1 MTNDQSHTP
10 SSPKKTLPPYG
21 TPKVWDR
28 GTKNCQSS
36 DYHWVTSCQN
46 PRALPAMVLHHPSL
60 SHKNCPGLA
69 LSRFLI
75 DQDIVIYW
83 GCIYIIIIMMMM
95 MIMITMTKKHIN
107 NDHNIYIY
115 THVKFKVVN
124 SLGLYK
130 LVYRTPQKDRNIIYH
145 NSGRMLLFYLCW
157 HLL

>member
-1 MTNDQSHTP
+1 MVIHMTNDQSHTP

-83 GCIYIIIIMMMM
+83 GILGIYIYNN
-95 MIMITMTKKHIN
+95 TNENKHIN
-107 NDHNIYIY
+107 NDHNIYI
-115 THVKFKVVN
+115 HVYSKWWTRWVSI
-124 SLGLYK
+124 SLCIEPPK
-130 LVYRTPQKDRNIIYH
+130 KDRNIIYH
-145 NSGRMLLFYLCW
+145 NFGRMLLFYLCW